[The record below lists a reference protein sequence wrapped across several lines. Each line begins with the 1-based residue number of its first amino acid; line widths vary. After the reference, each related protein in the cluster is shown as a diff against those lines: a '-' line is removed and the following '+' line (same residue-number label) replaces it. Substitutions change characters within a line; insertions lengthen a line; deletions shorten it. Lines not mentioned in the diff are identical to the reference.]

1 MSTYD
6 KLLDPDVPMHHQ
18 IYMQLRNEILDGLWV
33 GRPDF
38 PGDEELAEQCN
49 VSIITSRQALMRLAK
64 EGLIRRERGRR
75 PAISYDPNRAATRN
89 PAPTML
95 PVGAHP
101 FAYTV
106 LACGVTIVPAEA
118 CAAFSLP
125 AGSQLWS
132 CSRLRRFQGRPH
144 SVSQSVQRPELG
156 NQHSLDALGRLPMV
170 EIVQSTGRKLS
181 RLSRRLSVA
190 LPSANAARHLSIS
203 LQRPT
208 LVYTYVLTDQ
218 EENVIEWVRIYVHPD
233 EPSPF
238 ETMNLIE
245 HTWES
250 LDVV

>member
-1 MSTYD
+1 MFSYD
-6 KLLDPDVPMHHQ
+6 DLLDPDVPMHHQ

-38 PGDEELAEQCN
+38 PGDEELAAKCN
-49 VSIITSRQALMRLAK
+49 VSIITSRQALVRLAS

-75 PAISYDPNRAATRN
+75 PVISYDPSRVASRD

-106 LACGVTIVPAEA
+106 LAYGLTIVPAEA
-118 CAAFSLP
+118 CIAFGLP

-132 CSRLRRFQGRPH
+132 CNRLRRFQGRPH
-144 SVSQSVQRPELG
+144 SVAQSVQRPEFG
-156 NQHSLDALGRLPMV
+156 NQHTLEELERLPMV
-170 EIVQSTGRKLS
+170 EIVQSGGKKIT
-181 RLSRRLSVA
+181 RLRRRLSVA
-190 LPSANAARHLSIS
+190 LPNANAARHLAIS

-208 LVYTYVLTDQ
+208 LVYTYSLTD
-218 EENVIEWVRIYVHPD
+218 EEEKVIEWVRIYVHPE